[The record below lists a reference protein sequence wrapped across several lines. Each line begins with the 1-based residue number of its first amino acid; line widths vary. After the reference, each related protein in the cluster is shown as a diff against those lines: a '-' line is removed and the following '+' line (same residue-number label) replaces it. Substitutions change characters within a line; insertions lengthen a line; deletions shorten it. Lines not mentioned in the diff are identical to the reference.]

1 MIVLII
7 LTVLF
12 LALQAAD
19 VLSTIRFLKAGTGY
33 EANPLAAWAMRRLG
47 PWWPL
52 IKVPEAGIAAAAWL
66 LPAPVGIIVL
76 GALCFVYG
84 IVVWQNYRL

>member
-1 MIVLII
+1 MIVLAI
-7 LTVLF
+7 LTALF
-12 LALQAAD
+12 LVLQAFD
-19 VLSTIRFLKAGTGY
+19 VLSTIRFLKAGTGT

-47 PWWPL
+47 PWWPV

-66 LPAPVGIIVL
+66 LPSPAGAVVL
-76 GALCFVYG
+76 DALCFVYG